1 MAAGAAPLALKLDI
15 FENRF
20 NNDPGQENIPLKRKR
35 EGDL

>member
-1 MAAGAAPLALKLDI
+1 MAAGAAPLALESDI
-15 FENRF
+15 FKDRF